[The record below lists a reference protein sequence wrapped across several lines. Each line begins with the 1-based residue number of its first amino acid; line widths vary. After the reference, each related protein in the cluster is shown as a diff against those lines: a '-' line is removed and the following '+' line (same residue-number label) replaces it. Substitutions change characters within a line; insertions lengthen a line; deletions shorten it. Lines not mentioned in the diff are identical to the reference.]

1 VNPETILHVTG
12 NEIQYRGETVT
23 IVWSDSIVK
32 TNTSKLVYV

>member
-1 VNPETILHVTG
+1 VNPENILHVTG
-12 NEIQYRGETVT
+12 NEMQHRGETFI